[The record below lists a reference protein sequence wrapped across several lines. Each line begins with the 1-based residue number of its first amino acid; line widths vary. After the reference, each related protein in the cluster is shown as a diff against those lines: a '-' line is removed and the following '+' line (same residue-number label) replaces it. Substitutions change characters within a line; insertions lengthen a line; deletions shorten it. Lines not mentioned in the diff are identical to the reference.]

1 MQNNLFKKKRVAK
14 AAYRKRKREEMEAS
28 ISQSPSTSTT
38 ESPQCSTTESSHPP
52 TFSQPPCNIRN
63 WHRSAKP
70 RSLRKAIRAL
80 SRSPRKKEIIKSL
93 ASTFNLRIQLKKNG
107 QPKNE
112 LSEEEPICLEQF
124 FQRPD
129 MTYIALGKNQRKY
142 LGKVNGESQYAQIRY
157 LLWNL
162 NDLV

>member
-1 MQNNLFKKKRVAK
+1 MQNDLFKKQRVAK
-14 AAYRKRKREEMEAS
+14 VAYRKRKREEMEAS

-80 SRSPRKKEIIKSL
+80 SRSPRKKEIFKSL
-93 ASTFNLRIQLKKNG
+93 ASTFNLRIQLKNNG

-112 LSEEEPICLEQF
+112 LSGEESLEQF

-157 LLWNL
+157 L

>member
-1 MQNNLFKKKRVAK
+1 MQNDLFKKKRVAK

-52 TFSQPPCNIRN
+52 AFSQPPCNIRN

-70 RSLRKAIRAL
+70 RNLRKAIRAL
-80 SRSPRKKEIIKSL
+80 SRSPRKKEIVKSL
-93 ASTFNLRIQLKKNG
+93 ASTFNLRIQLKNNG

-142 LGKVNGESQYAQIRY
+142 LGKVNGES
-157 LLWNL
+157 
-162 NDLV
+162 